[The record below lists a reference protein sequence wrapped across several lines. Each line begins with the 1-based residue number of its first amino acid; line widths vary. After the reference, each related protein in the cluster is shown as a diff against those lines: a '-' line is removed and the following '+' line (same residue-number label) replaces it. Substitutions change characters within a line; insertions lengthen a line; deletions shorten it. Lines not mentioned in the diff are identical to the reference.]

1 MKLGWFILSLSMLSE
16 VAATLMSRQLDG
28 WRRPFLMVAVIVLY
42 MVTIGLFIYCMKLLP
57 IGPAFAIWSGV
68 SMVLI
73 AVLSAVFYRQIPD
86 GPAIVG
92 MSLIVLGT
100 VVLSTM
106 SKMQVH

>member
-1 MKLGWFILSLSMLSE
+1 MKLGWFILFLSMLAD
-16 VAATLMSRQLDG
+16 VAASLMAKQLDG
-28 WRRPFLMVAVIVLY
+28 LRRPFRMAAVIGLY
-42 MVTIGLFIYCMKLLP
+42 ALTMGLFTYCMKVLP

-68 SMVLI
+68 GMVLI
-73 AVLSAVFYRQIPD
+73 SVLSMVFYRQIPD